1 MGDARS
7 SAPATSRALWF
18 VAPRRVELRDEP
30 LPPLGEGDV
39 LVKALASAVSQ
50 GTEMLLYRGEG
61 PEIFDPSLGGAT
73 SPPDTYPRR
82 YGYAWVGEIVSG
94 PEDYVGQ
101 RVFSLAPHGEHHVLP
116 FVATRFLGDD
126 VPPTRAVLAAN
137 LETAVTCTWDA
148 ELGLGDSVV
157 VLGGGVVGLLTAWL
171 VERSGAFVTLVEK
184 SALRREAARV
194 LLSERAAILASPRP
208 DGEADVVIE
217 ATGRPEALDAALA
230 WCRPEGRVVV
240 ASFYGNRRA
249 PVDLGDAFH
258 RRRLTIRS
266 SQVSSLPPRQRA
278 RWDHDRRWFLVSDLL
293 HEPRLDALLGEPVP
307 FDRAA
312 DLYASLDT
320 DDDLPP
326 AHVFVYR

>member
-1 MGDARS
+1 MADAR
-7 SAPATSRALWF
+7 AELPATSRALWF
-18 VAPRRVELRDEP
+18 VGPRRVELRDET

-39 LVKALASAVSQ
+39 LVKGLASGVSQ
-50 GTEMLLYRGEG
+50 GTEMLLYKGEG
-61 PEIFDPSLGGAT
+61 PAIFDPSLAGGAT
-73 SPPDTYPRR
+73 APATYPRR
-82 YGYAWVGEIVSG
+82 YGYALVGEIVGG
-94 PEDYVGQ
+94 PDDYLGQ
-101 RVFSLAPHGEHHVLP
+101 RVFSLAPHGDHHVLP

-126 VPPTRAVLAAN
+126 VPPTRAILAAN

-148 ELGLGDSVV
+148 EIGLGDTVV

-194 LLSERAAILASPRP
+194 LLSERAAILAAPRP

-217 ATGRPEALDAALA
+217 ATGRPEALDGAVA

-240 ASFYGNRRA
+240 ASFYGQRRA

-266 SQVSSLPPRQRA
+266 SQVSSLPPRQRP

-293 HEPRLDALLGEPVP
+293 HEPRLDALLAEPVP
-307 FDRAA
+307 FERAA
-312 DLYASLDT
+312 DLYAALEG